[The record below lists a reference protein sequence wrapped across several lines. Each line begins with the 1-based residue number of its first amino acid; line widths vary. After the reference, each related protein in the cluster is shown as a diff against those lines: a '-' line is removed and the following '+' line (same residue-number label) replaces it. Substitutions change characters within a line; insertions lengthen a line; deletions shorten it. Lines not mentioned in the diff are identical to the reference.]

1 MSAFITGFSLGLSLI
16 LAIGAQN
23 VFVLRQGLKRQHVTA
38 VVLFC
43 ATSDALLIAA
53 GVGGLGLLL
62 APLMTALSDWLFAG
76 AALWLASYGAL
87 RARDAMTGSAQALAA
102 ANDGA
107 SGTIGLKGAILAC
120 AVMTWGNPHV
130 YLDTVLLL
138 GSFSLPY
145 LGMEKL
151 WFAIGAMTASFVFF
165 ACLGYGA
172 QLLAPVMHSAWA
184 WRVLDSLTAVIM
196 FLFSAVMLGQISW
209 FNAA

>member
-23 VFVLRQGLKRQHVTA
+23 VFVLRQGLKRRHVSA

-87 RARDAMTGSAQALAA
+87 RLRDAIKGSAEPPVTDDKTAAL
-102 ANDGA
+102 
-107 SGTIGLKGAILAC
+107 GLRAAILAC

-145 LGMEKL
+145 AGMAKL
-151 WFAIGAMTASFVFF
+151 HFALGAMLASFVFF
-165 ACLGYGA
+165 AGLGYGA
-172 QLLAPVMHSAWA
+172 SLLAPVMQSARA
-184 WRVLDSLTAVIM
+184 WRVLDSLTALIM
-196 FLFSAVMLGQISW
+196 FIFSAVMLGQLSW
-209 FNAA
+209 FHA